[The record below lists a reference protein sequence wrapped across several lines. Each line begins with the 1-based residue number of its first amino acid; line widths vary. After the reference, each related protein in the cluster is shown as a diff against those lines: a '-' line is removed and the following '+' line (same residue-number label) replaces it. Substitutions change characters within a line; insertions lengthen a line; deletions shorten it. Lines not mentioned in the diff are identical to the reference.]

1 MESEAAESAPVESS
15 QEAPVEQVEQA
26 PESFNI
32 FSEEPSSVA
41 EGNRAEPDD
50 RPKKSKQFL
59 ENLKRDKQLRQQ
71 EIQLKQRHQQIAA
84 KEAEVK
90 ALMAAKEN
98 LRTDPEEFLRSQ
110 GIDPMQYYREWTER
124 MINADG
130 QPSVESQL
138 MSTQEELQKLK
149 GHNESKEETQRKA
162 AAEQQRV
169 VAYNKLCSEVESFA
183 SSNDGYETIKGSCTA
198 KDIVNG
204 MVTHYQQTGEELTI
218 EEAFEKI
225 ESGLR
230 EREESFYK
238 DPKVIE
244 KLRRY
249 NPEAMKTV
257 RGPQATLSAKWKEQP
272 TRTDPEDMSYEEIRD
287 HWKGKLFT

>member
-149 GHNESKEETQRKA
+149 GHIESKEETQRKA